1 MRRLA
6 SAIDLIAFWMSSAE
20 NEGLTTDELVIFASG
35 PNVVLRSLSV
45 VTSSGGSISV
55 VRTSTPP
62 PATPWMVASSCPCEV
77 KNAFTA
83 ESSGRVANEISR
95 SVPPLNSIPGRRPP
109 IARKNTPGTI
119 SSAEKRK
126 YHHLRSTK

>member
-1 MRRLA
+1 MSSTMRRLA

-62 PATPWMVASSCPCEV
+62 PATAWMVASSCACDE

-83 ESSGRVANEISR
+83 ESSGRVANETYGGAG
-95 SVPPLNSIPGRRPP
+95 PAN
-109 IARKNTPGTI
+109 A
-119 SSAEKRK
+119 
-126 YHHLRSTK
+126 